1 MIKHVVKHFF
11 SLIPTLL
18 GVTILVFLFVHLIPG
33 DPALVI
39 LGEHATEDSI
49 AQLRQQLG
57 LDKPLFL
64 NVDVFGQVLRGE
76 IGFGKGVRKLF
87 DSQYFRFIS
96 RLLRGDLGR
105 SIHERTPIADTLK
118 QKFPATLEL
127 TIFSMTFAIA
137 VGIPAGIVSATRR
150 NSIFDNVS
158 MIGALAGVSMPI
170 FWLGLMLIYFF
181 GVKLGWLPT
190 YGRFP
195 VDLSLETVTGL
206 YVIDSI
212 IAGDLEALR
221 LVIKHLTMP
230 SIALGTIPMATI
242 ARMTRS
248 SMLEVLQEDYIRTAY
263 AKGLREHVVINRHAL
278 KNAFLPVITI
288 IGMQIGSLMAGAIM
302 TETIFSWPG
311 MGKWVYDAILARD
324 YPVVQVAVLI
334 ITIVVAVVNLIVDA
348 SYSYLNPRI
357 RYE

>member
-1 MIKHVVKHFF
+1 
-11 SLIPTLL
+11 
-18 GVTILVFLFVHLIPG
+18 
-33 DPALVI
+33 
-39 LGEHATEDSI
+39 
-49 AQLRQQLG
+49 
-57 LDKPLFL
+57 
-64 NVDVFGQVLRGE
+64 
-76 IGFGKGVRKLF
+76 
-87 DSQYFRFIS
+87 
-96 RLLRGDLGR
+96 
-105 SIHERTPIADTLK
+105 
-118 QKFPATLEL
+118 
-127 TIFSMTFAIA
+127 
-137 VGIPAGIVSATRR
+137 
-150 NSIFDNVS
+150 
-158 MIGALAGVSMPI
+158 
-170 FWLGLMLIYFF
+170 
-181 GVKLGWLPT
+181 
-190 YGRFP
+190 
-195 VDLSLETVTGL
+195 
-206 YVIDSI
+206 VIDSI